1 MTARSF
7 LFPPNDADIAL
18 TRLLARAA
26 EVTGFLKGA
35 PGSHKPGWY
44 RHGLDNG
51 PMLRDLYDALAQ
63 AYPAGGPAF
72 WALRLWTNLLWQPA
86 YLAVIAVHGHGAV
99 PDLRAMA
106 QCRQLLD
113 INGFRLPPGP
123 QRQGEVE
130 AMIGWAAADLRAT
143 AETLLEEINAIVRF
157 KPVPAQRLLAAR
169 VLGVVALLERMQPG
183 ISPDEISRH
192 AQSWLAALDLVGQG
206 TLEPVVLTDGRQK
219 LVLARKGCCLDYLV
233 WPDRLCASCPKQTRA
248 VRLARQC
255 AELEAEAG

>member
-1 MTARSF
+1 MTTRSF
-7 LFPPNDADIAL
+7 LFPPSDADIAL

-26 EVTGFLKGA
+26 AVTGFLKGS
-35 PGSHKPGWY
+35 PGGYNTGWY
-44 RHGLDNG
+44 QFGRDNG
-51 PMLRDLYDALAQ
+51 PMLADLYAGLAQ

-72 WALRLWTNLLWQPA
+72 WAVRLWTNLLWQPA

-123 QRQGEVE
+123 ERQGEVE
-130 AMIGWAAADLRAT
+130 AMIGWAAADLRAM
-143 AETLLEEINAIVRF
+143 ADRLLEEINAIVRF
-157 KPVPAQRLLAAR
+157 KPLPAKRLLAAR
-169 VLGVVALLERMQPG
+169 VLGVVAQLERMQPG
-183 ISPDEISRH
+183 ISQAEIASH
-192 AQSWLAALDLVGQG
+192 AQSWLQALDLVGQG
-206 TLEPVVLTDGRQK
+206 TLEPVELADGRDK
-219 LVLARKGCCLDYLV
+219 LVLQRKGCCLDYLV
-233 WPDRLCASCPKQTRA
+233 WPDRLCSSCPKQTRA